1 MNEELSRALCQL
13 KYTYTYY
20 IRYRYDNEGKDWY
33 EYHCADNE
41 DELSEWIADD
51 LEIDPD
57 NGDEAEVLRTI
68 ENNADFDT
76 FLSNRV
82 CTCLTSSVLGEQY
95 ENDSIAY
102 IEHIAYHLYGEDK
115 TAYMKE
121 IAGAIL
127 EQIQFVKQPIFT
139 TKPKVNAMFIRNIM
153 AIFGVDYNTES
164 RIMGQLQEIRDSELK
179 KELLLQL
186 TTLNHIKKMRGLL
199 DRMDAIYHLK
209 EERSKYIVG
218 NVLLKFCETCSILR
232 ESLKSNFV
240 PCSKLVADYYG
251 IERPN
256 YRRKILMQYVHPDTK
271 KNVYS
276 TLESDNKTFWN
287 EVKRKPDS

>member
-41 DELSEWIADD
+41 DELSEWIEDD

-82 CTCLTSSVLGEQY
+82 CTCLTSSVLREQY

-199 DRMDAIYHLK
+199 DCMVAIYNLK
-209 EERSKYIVG
+209 E
-218 NVLLKFCETCSILR
+218 
-232 ESLKSNFV
+232 
-240 PCSKLVADYYG
+240 
-251 IERPN
+251 
-256 YRRKILMQYVHPDTK
+256 
-271 KNVYS
+271 
-276 TLESDNKTFWN
+276 
-287 EVKRKPDS
+287 